1 MKKYL
6 FNRITKVLS
15 VEGDMTVSSYE
26 EADKIY
32 ETVEAKEVETDN
44 GFMLVGK
51 RSNGEPFESFLS
63 LEEYFNGKQFKLN

>member
-1 MKKYL
+1 MEKYL

-15 VEGDMTVSSYE
+15 TEGDMTVSSYE
-26 EADKIY
+26 EANKIY
-32 ETVEAKEVETDN
+32 ETVEAEEVETDN

-51 RSNGEPFESFLS
+51 RSNGESFESFLS